1 MITKVVQGKLRGTHC
16 LPVRNCHRDVEG
28 SILADGAGWQEGLG
42 PNCSLVQETTPGL
55 LVPMPHLPRLH
66 MYSPQSLPCTT
77 FVIIVLAVNDVK
89 NSLIQGTHLFQGG

>member
-1 MITKVVQGKLRGTHC
+1 M
-16 LPVRNCHRDVEG
+16 EG

-66 MYSPQSLPCTT
+66 MYSPQSLPHISRLFNGRTSVEPLRT
-77 FVIIVLAVNDVK
+77 KSSILIYTVLNYTESPIDNYTESPSFGCWARR
-89 NSLIQGTHLFQGG
+89 